1 MCNVDILMPLKE
13 KEENQCGFFFYSEK
27 KKKYIYIY
35 ISLGRRKQIKATV
48 ILFKIRLY
56 KSKIILYD
64 NTYYIEMV
72 ELRVSDLFFS
82 IKLCVSTLLV

>member
-27 KKKYIYIY
+27 KYIYIKV
-35 ISLGRRKQIKATV
+35 LGRRKQIKASV
-48 ILFKIRLY
+48 ILFKRRLY

-82 IKLCVSTLLV
+82 IKLCVSTLPV